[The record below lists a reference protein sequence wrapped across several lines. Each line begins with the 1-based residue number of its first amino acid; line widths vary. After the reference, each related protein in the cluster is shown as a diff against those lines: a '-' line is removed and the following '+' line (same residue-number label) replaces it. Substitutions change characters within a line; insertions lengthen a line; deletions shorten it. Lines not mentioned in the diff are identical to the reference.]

1 MQGATINQV
10 VMVPIYEFVENYET
24 GYKCLGL
31 AIFIGAFTCLFS
43 TVCTIITAIM
53 DYRREKY
60 LKAKNLV
67 SKPKS
72 TKSEDSK
79 EKPFSFKDMVSFPAE
94 LWFMFIICVVFY
106 GITFPFISLGKLYFM
121 RKYDFSQTVA
131 GYQQRY
137 VLFINN

>member
-1 MQGATINQV
+1 
-10 VMVPIYEFVENYET
+10 MVPIYEFVETYQT

-60 LKAKNLV
+60 LKAKNLD
-67 SKPKS
+67 SKPKPS
-72 TKSEDSK
+72 KSEEPK
-79 EKPFSFKDMVSFPAE
+79 EEKPFSLKDMVSFPAE

-106 GITFPFISLGKLYFM
+106 GITFPFISLGKLYFI

-131 GYQQRY
+131 GYQQRFVFY
-137 VLFINN
+137 VTKKSFSKPF